1 MPDHDRIYK
10 EEAASYHE
18 LIARQPCLKAVV
30 EEIRPIRG
38 LDIADLGTGT
48 GRLAAALAPEASSLI
63 ALDVSDAMLGIA
75 ADRLRESGLSNW
87 SVQVADHRRLPL
99 ADRSVDLIVSGWSV
113 CYLASS
119 NLPDWERNLDQ
130 VIAEIRRALR
140 PGGTAI
146 IFETLGTGHET
157 PSAPDFLRP
166 YYAKLTETYGFAH
179 RWIRM
184 DYTFDDPVQAERL
197 TRFFFGDELTDR
209 VAARGL
215 ARVPEC
221 AGIWWLTP

>member
-10 EEAASYHE
+10 QEAARYHE
-18 LIARQPCLKAVV
+18 LIDSQPNLKSVV

-38 LDIADLGTGT
+38 LDIADLGAGT
-48 GRLAAALAPEASSLI
+48 GRLAAVLAPEASSLI
-63 ALDVSDAMLGIA
+63 ALDASEAMLGIA
-75 ADRLRESGLSNW
+75 AERLRESGLSNW

-99 ADRSVDLIVSGWSV
+99 ADRSVDLIVSGWSI
-113 CYLASS
+113 CYLTSS
-119 NLPDWERNLDQ
+119 NVPDWERNLDQ
-130 VIAEIRRALR
+130 VIAEIKRVLR

-146 IFETLGTGHET
+146 IFETLGTGSET

-184 DYTFDDPVQAERL
+184 DYAFDNPDQAERL
-197 TRFFFGDELTDR
+197 TRFFFGDELADK
-209 VAARGL
+209 VAEHRL
-215 ARVPEC
+215 VRVPEC